1 MSNTPSYDELLKQFR
16 DLQLR
21 VTRFSATEQELINTR
36 DRLDHELVLHQ
47 RLHRYNSE
55 ALKEPSEDGF
65 FQLESEAIVDVFETE
80 GSIIFYVPTHGGDVQ
95 IYKEGI
101 PYAVDV
107 NWLEE
112 VRELSTKLAKGK
124 SHIVKSEDAH
134 ITCNYDRL
142 LCGTPSQCD
151 LKSRPICR
159 TENKIEYV
167 HH

>member
-80 GSIIFYVPTHGGDVQ
+80 GSIIFYVPTHGGEVQ

-101 PYAVDV
+101 PFAVDL

-112 VRELSTKLAKGK
+112 VRELSSKLAKGK
-124 SHIVKSEDAH
+124 SHIVKSDVL
-134 ITCNYDRL
+134 N
-142 LCGTPSQCD
+142 LCDHLAQS
-151 LKSRPICR
+151 LRS
-159 TENKIEYV
+159 
-167 HH
+167 

>member
-1 MSNTPSYDELLKQFR
+1 MSNPPSYDELLKQFR

-80 GSIIFYVPTHGGDVQ
+80 GAIIFYVPEHGNAQ

-101 PYAVDV
+101 PYPVDLRWTDALMV
-107 NWLEE
+107 FLGVLVVGAIFAWLPA
-112 VRELSTKLAKGK
+112 RRAAWTRQG
-124 SHIVKSEDAH
+124 
-134 ITCNYDRL
+134 
-142 LCGTPSQCD
+142 
-151 LKSRPICR
+151 
-159 TENKIEYV
+159 
-167 HH
+167 